1 MIQKKLIYWVFQVAG
16 WSAYVTLIGILIG
29 LNPENG
35 GINKVDFYL
44 NLISIFVIGVGLSQ
58 LFRFVLIKLGWLELK
73 FLSVIPRAIA
83 LAVLFG
89 TAAHFLQS
97 FTSDVLIAKTS
108 YFFEWGDA
116 IQKIINWSVLFTLWS
131 LVYFLVHFITNY
143 RQEEIKNLK
152 WEAAKNE
159 IELNQLK
166 SQLNPHFIFNAMNSI
181 RALISENPNSAKDAV
196 TKLSNILRN
205 SLLLNRK
212 RFISLHDELELV
224 KDYIS
229 LEKIRYEDR
238 LTVVY
243 EIDENSLS
251 INVPP
256 LMIQTIV
263 ENAIKHGISKLPKGG
278 KLCILSKNDGDALLV
293 EVTNTGN
300 LDSKASSS
308 GFGIENTNHRLEI
321 LYGSDASFTL
331 SQKNENTVS
340 AILKIPLTKT

>member
-1 MIQKKLIYWVFQVAG
+1 MAG

-35 GINKVDFYL
+35 NINETQFYL
-44 NLISIFVIGVGLSQ
+44 NLSSIFIIGIGLSQ

-83 LAVLFG
+83 LAVVFG

-212 RFISLHDELELV
+212 RFISLQDELELV

-243 EIDENSLS
+243 EIDENCLP

-278 KLCILSKNDGDALLV
+278 ELHLKAKIESNFLAV

-300 LDSKASSS
+300 LSNKLSSS

-321 LYGSDASFTL
+321 LYGKEASFMLT
-331 SQKNENTVS
+331 QKNENIVA
-340 AILKIPLTKT
+340 AILKIPLT